1 MYAGHQGAICGI
13 LNTIIHSIM
22 YSYYFLSAL
31 GPKMQKYLWWKKYL
45 TRLQIV
51 SMMIITGAITIRI
64 SIRSKPQYYKLPNTP
79 PIQIKFWNF
88 HFQIQFIVG
97 LAYGITLFI
106 YDCTFPRLFS
116 IYMIL
121 DVSLFLYLFLKFYKN
136 TYTKIKKTQ

>member
-1 MYAGHQGAICGI
+1 MLFTRLNSPLTIVLLNHTLINSNEQYWKHNIMYAGHQGAICGI

-64 SIRSKPQYYKLPNTP
+64 SIRSKPSYLIRLLYKL
-79 PIQIKFWNF
+79 NF
-88 HFQIQFIVG
+88 EIFIFR
-97 LAYGITLFI
+97 YN
-106 YDCTFPRLFS
+106 S
-116 IYMIL
+116 
-121 DVSLFLYLFLKFYKN
+121 
-136 TYTKIKKTQ
+136 